1 MVVVV
6 CGTDGSEERVRKL
19 GEKNVEKNTP
29 KGTWLTVHVARKE
42 ESESTRRKNETKK
55 QGKRQVDESAQEHHS
70 QKRTLL
76 CTSTYKF
83 QY

>member
-1 MVVVV
+1 MVVV

-42 ESESTRRKNETKK
+42 ESERARA
-55 QGKRQVDESAQEHHS
+55 RAH
-70 QKRTLL
+70 
-76 CTSTYKF
+76 
-83 QY
+83 

>member
-1 MVVVV
+1 MVVVVVVVV

-42 ESESTRRKNETKK
+42 ESERARA
-55 QGKRQVDESAQEHHS
+55 RAH
-70 QKRTLL
+70 
-76 CTSTYKF
+76 
-83 QY
+83 